1 MPNGD
6 VTAGGLPV
14 VDILEGPDVPGTGIP
29 SGPIGGLVESIVTF
43 FGGLFSGG
51 GGFRVVQTAAERDA
65 RIAEFQAQKAR
76 EPIAIPR
83 GISLIE
89 RISGQRFPSIIPGR
103 APIPTPEEG
112 GPPLVTERF
121 ADLPGPF
128 VAPEPLPILQE
139 LGIPFVEPPIFEPLT
154 FQPRP
159 LPEPDVL
166 EEKMPVD
173 VPLLTSSFLPALRQA
188 ATPSIQAIIGGF
200 TGGLLQEVFR
210 PTGELGLGQIP
221 VRQALP
227 QVAGCPPEKPH
238 TRILRFIK
246 QNTGVSINLSRAKSL
261 IRELGLENAA
271 RCLGIGAGEV
281 CSLLIVAS
289 PRRRRGISASD
300 VRIVKRTARR
310 FESLKHDLSH
320 IGGRA
325 APHHRRR
332 HTRHVHK

>member
-1 MPNGD
+1 VPNGD
-6 VTAGGLPV
+6 VAGGGVPS
-14 VDILEGPDVPGTGIP
+14 LELDVPGIP
-29 SGPIGGLVESIVTF
+29 REATSFGALLETTIDF
-43 FGGLFSGG
+43 FSGLFGGG

-65 RIAEFQAQKAR
+65 RIAASREAQDA
-76 EPIAIPR
+76 PTIPGR
-83 GISLIE
+83 TGVTFIP
-89 RISGQRFPSIIPGR
+89 GTSIVTGR
-103 APIPTPEEG
+103 APIPTPAEG

-121 ADLPGPF
+121 TDLPGPF

-139 LGIPFVEPPIFEPLT
+139 LGIPFLEQPLPGILPFAPIPI
-154 FQPRP
+154 
-159 LPEPDVL
+159 PEPDVI
-166 EEKMPVD
+166 EEERSQMAVD

-188 ATPSIQAIIGGF
+188 TTPAVTGF
-200 TGGLLQEVFR
+200 LGGLAQDVVSGLFAR
-210 PTGELGLGQIP
+210 PLGELGLGQVPI
-221 VRQALP
+221 RQP
-227 QVAGCPPEKPH
+227 QVTAQGVLCPPEKPH

-310 FESLKHDLSH
+310 FENLKHDLSH

-332 HTRHVHK
+332 HTRHK

>member
-1 MPNGD
+1 VPNGD
-6 VTAGGLPV
+6 VAGGGVPS
-14 VDILEGPDVPGTGIP
+14 LELDVPGIP
-29 SGPIGGLVESIVTF
+29 REATSFGALLETTIDFFSGL
-43 FGGLFSGG
+43 FGGGG

-76 EPIAIPR
+76 EPQPIPGR
-83 GISLIE
+83 TGLTFIP
-89 RISGQRFPSIIPGR
+89 GTSIVTGR
-103 APIPTPEEG
+103 APIPTPAEG

-121 ADLPGPF
+121 EDLPGPF

-139 LGIPFVEPPIFEPLT
+139 LGIPFLEQPLPGILPFE
-154 FQPRP
+154 RRAI
-159 LPEPDVL
+159 PEPDVL
-166 EEKMPVD
+166 EEERSQMAVD

-188 ATPSIQAIIGGF
+188 TTPAVTGF
-200 TGGLLQEVFR
+200 LGGLAQDVLSGFFR
-210 PTGELGLGQIP
+210 PTGELGLGQVPIRQP
-221 VRQALP
+221 VA
-227 QVAGCPPEKPH
+227 QVPGMCPPEKPH

-310 FESLKHDLSH
+310 FENLKHDLSH

-332 HTRHVHK
+332 HTRHK

>member
-6 VTAGGLPV
+6 VSGGGIPV
-14 VDILEGPDVPGTGIP
+14 VDILEGPEVPGTGIP
-29 SGPIGGLVESIVTF
+29 SGPIGAFIESVVSF
-43 FGGLFSGG
+43 FGGLFGGG
-51 GGFRVVQTAAERDA
+51 GGFQVVQTAAERDA
-65 RIAEFQAQKAR
+65 RIAAFRASQDA
-76 EPIAIPR
+76 PTIPGR
-83 GISLIE
+83 TGVTFIP
-89 RISGQRFPSIIPGR
+89 GTSIVTGR
-103 APIPTPEEG
+103 APIPTPAEG

-121 ADLPGPF
+121 ADIPGPF

-139 LGIPFVEPPIFEPLT
+139 LGIPFLEEPIIEPLR
-154 FQPRP
+154 FVPGP
-159 LPEPDVL
+159 IPEPDVL

-173 VPLLTSSFLPALRQA
+173 VPLLTASFLPALRQA
-188 ATPSIQAIIGGF
+188 TTPAVTGF
-200 TGGLLQEVFR
+200 LGGLAQDVVSGLFAR
-210 PTGELGLGQIP
+210 PLGELGLGQVPI
-221 VRQALP
+221 RQP
-227 QVAGCPPEKPH
+227 QVTAQGVLCPPEKPH

-332 HTRHVHK
+332 RSAHAHK

>member
-1 MPNGD
+1 VPNGD
-6 VTAGGLPV
+6 VAGGGVPS
-14 VDILEGPDVPGTGIP
+14 LELDVPGIP
-29 SGPIGGLVESIVTF
+29 REATSFGALLETTIDF
-43 FGGLFSGG
+43 FSGLFGGG

-65 RIAEFQAQKAR
+65 RIAASREAQDA
-76 EPIAIPR
+76 PTIPGR
-83 GISLIE
+83 TGLTFIP
-89 RISGQRFPSIIPGR
+89 GTSIVTGR
-103 APIPTPEEG
+103 APIPTPAEG

-154 FQPRP
+154 FRPRAI
-159 LPEPDVL
+159 PEPDVL
-166 EEKMPVD
+166 EEERFQMAVD

-188 ATPSIQAIIGGF
+188 TTPAVTGF
-200 TGGLLQEVFR
+200 LGGLAQDVLSGFFR

-221 VRQALP
+221 MRQPVA
-227 QVAGCPPEKPH
+227 QVPGCPPEKPH

-281 CSLLIVAS
+281 CSLLIVSS

-310 FESLKHDLSH
+310 FENLKHDLSH

-332 HTRHVHK
+332 HTRHK